1 MTTITGHTCA
11 HIATAAL
18 VAGGSV
24 VAGVVV
30 AARDGGATVFP
41 SVSFKK
47 KKRKNRV
54 KPIEQGRNSPD

>member
-41 SVSFKK
+41 SVSCK
-47 KKRKNRV
+47 KKREKT
-54 KPIEQGRNSPD
+54 ELSL